1 MTTQEEHVDSSP
13 PKQQTTDM
21 LKNTK
26 RNRTFMIVS
35 LAIASIGIGYVTYW
49 LSYGRY
55 HEYTDDAYVNGN
67 AVMITAQVQGIIT
80 KIYAQDSDFVSIDT
94 PLVQLDT
101 TDHEIALEKVKK
113 QLAETVREVA
123 KLFADAGRLEA
134 EIEEKKAIFIK
145 NALDYERRASLLH
158 TGSISQENFDHALS
172 DMASTYYK
180 LIATEQAF
188 YGVMA
193 QIENTSIQDHPRV
206 ETIKQLVR
214 QAWVNL
220 RRCTLYAPV
229 TGIVAQRTIQVG
241 RWVEPTQP
249 LLSVVPLEQMWV
261 DANFKEIQLS
271 NMRVGQP
278 VSFHVDMYGRRVEF
292 SGTVAGI
299 GGGTGSVF
307 SALPPQ
313 NATGNWIKIVQ
324 RIPVRIDI
332 PPAILQKHPLRLGL
346 SVEATV
352 KTKDRSGSMTPNVRP
367 NDTPRFATNIYDK
380 EEEGVDQVI
389 EDIIQTNLSIYSM
402 ELDTYGSSS
411 DDTTSSLP

>member
-1 MTTQEEHVDSSP
+1 MTTQEKPGSSP
-13 PKQQTTDM
+13 SLQETSDTM
-21 LKNTK
+21 INNK
-26 RNRTFMIVS
+26 RNRTLMIVS
-35 LAIASIGIGYVTYW
+35 LALASIGIGYVTYW

-67 AVMITAQVQGIIT
+67 AVMITAQVPGIIT
-80 KIYAQDSDFVSIDT
+80 KIYAQDSDFVSKDT

-101 TDHEIALEKVKK
+101 TDHEISLEKVKK
-113 QLAETVREVA
+113 QLAETVREIA
-123 KLFADAGRLEA
+123 KLFADAGKLEA
-134 EIEEKKAIFIK
+134 EIEEKKAIFVK
-145 NALDYERRASLLH
+145 NALDYERRVSLIH

-172 DMASTYYK
+172 DMASTYYN

-193 QIENTSIQDHPRV
+193 QIENTSIQDHPKV
-206 ETIKQLVR
+206 ETVKQLVR

-229 TGIVAQRTIQVG
+229 TGIIAQRTIQVG

-249 LLSVVPLEQMWV
+249 MLSVVPLEQMWV

-271 NMRVGQP
+271 HMRVGQP
-278 VSFHVDMYGRRVEF
+278 VTFHVDMYGRRVKF
-292 SGTVAGI
+292 SGTIAGI

-332 PPAILQKHPLRLGL
+332 PQATLQEYPLRLGL

-352 KTKDRSGSMTPNVRP
+352 TTKDRSGSMTPNMRP
-367 NDTPRFATNIYDK
+367 VDIPLFATNIYDK

-389 EDIIQTNLSIYSM
+389 EDIIQTNLSI
-402 ELDTYGSSS
+402 
-411 DDTTSSLP
+411 